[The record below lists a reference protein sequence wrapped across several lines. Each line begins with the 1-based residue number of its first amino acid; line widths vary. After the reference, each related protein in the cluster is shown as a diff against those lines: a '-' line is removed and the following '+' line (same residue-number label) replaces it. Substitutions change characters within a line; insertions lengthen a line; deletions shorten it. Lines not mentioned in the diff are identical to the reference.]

1 VPKDG
6 GAVSSPGQLLCAKA
20 KDTEDKKPKPVR
32 EESLSSKEFF
42 KNNDFSYIDEIV
54 DPDRKKR
61 DGPKGYPPSSIFM
74 ALLLMYLRSMESILD
89 LVRFLKTNPEWLV
102 TLNLRRKVKG
112 EVGLTMLAYDMR
124 RAINIL
130 GTKALMASLASTV

>member
-42 KNNDFSYIDEIV
+42 EHNDFSYIDEIV

-61 DGPKGYPPSSIFM
+61 DGPKGFPPSSIFM
-74 ALLLMYLRSMESILD
+74 ALLLMYLLRSMESILD

-102 TLNLRRKVKG
+102 TLNLRRKVRG
-112 EVGLTMLAYDMR
+112 VMTYRVPDR
-124 RAINIL
+124 
-130 GTKALMASLASTV
+130 STF